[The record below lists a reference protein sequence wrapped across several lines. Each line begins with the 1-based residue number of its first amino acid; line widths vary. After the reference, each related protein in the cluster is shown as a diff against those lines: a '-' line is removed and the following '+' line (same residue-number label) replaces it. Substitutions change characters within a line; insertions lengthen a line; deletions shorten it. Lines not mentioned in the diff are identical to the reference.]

1 MKNKIILTIAS
12 LFLGFFLVFIFK
24 LSDDISRK
32 EEILVSSP
40 NVLDVTDKIQTKAL
54 VTPEDLRPE
63 QWAQK
68 DSSEERWSSVS
79 IPTYAP
85 IKEQD
90 FVEGNFG
97 YYRIYIPKEVTSK
110 FTQFEGEIEFSPQY
124 VFFSFVEIY
133 VNGKFLRTNTTHT
146 GTGALLTIPVTV
158 GADNLIAIK
167 GKIKTGD
174 TGIKHRGKILL
185 GKSSEIREL
194 HTSSYKGSIVFP
206 LIFLLS
212 KGSVIFVFGL
222 IYLLL
227 NVERFFEKSLI
238 FSICAFG
245 EDLLVGDFFASELTI
260 NSRVYGY
267 NILNIIAAICLFLF
281 LGDVAQKKYK
291 RNTIWIGSIL
301 LALVSTLAAIDILH
315 TNKVFNFNTYLQ
327 FWNLIPICVMGY
339 YIPRFLKSDKILV
352 LIMVTSIILS
362 GMSLF
367 SANIGLNYK
376 MLGNLLL
383 FFMVAYQSFAL
394 FRKEQLDREAK
405 TIQLIEQEK
414 DVAIGKTASLLA
426 HDVRRPLEQA
436 KLILDKVLNG
446 EVSEEFVLA
455 AKNDVNF
462 SLSSVNNQINDIMNF
477 TKTKAPDLLPTSFHQ
492 VLAGSIKQV
501 MAVQKNVDLTLT
513 YDLKAIHQ
521 ILGDEGRL
529 ASALTNLISNAV
541 EAVRDIGKKTSGT
554 IRFETE
560 ERNGKF
566 VFRIFNDGPAIPSEV
581 LEDIWK
587 PKFTMGKSHGTGL
600 GLSSVQ
606 KSIADHRGTILVK
619 NAVGGV
625 EFELTF
631 DLSTMSDS
639 FSLASLRNHS
649 RDYSYEVKAD
659 HASSKRPLRI
669 FVYDK
674 DQQVHDYFKSLIKNL
689 PFHVDLV
696 CLNHVEVAETS
707 VKNKRFD
714 FYILENDSE
723 GLKLKEG
730 LAFAG
735 DAVVLHTQKPMIFED
750 LHSKAEALYKT
761 RPKILVVDDGELTLM
776 SWEMFH
782 GKHNVRTA
790 ISPESALRI
799 FETEK
804 DFKLCVVDYY
814 FDNSSMNGEQLAQ
827 ILKEQGL
834 KVVLSSNAKLDTNF
848 ETIDKT
854 HYEVRNLI

>member
-1 MKNKIILTIAS
+1 MKNKIILTVAS

-54 VTPEDLRPE
+54 VTSENLRPE

-97 YYRIYIPKEVTSK
+97 YYRIFVPKELTTK

-124 VFFSFVEIY
+124 VFFSHVEVY
-133 VNGKFLRTNTTHT
+133 VNGVFLRTNTSHT
-146 GTGALLTIPVTV
+146 GTGALLTIPIKV
-158 GADNLIAIK
+158 GTDNLIAIK

-194 HTSSYKGSIVFP
+194 YTSSYKGSIVFP

-267 NILNIIAAICLFLF
+267 NILNIIAAIFLFLF

-301 LALVSTLAAIDILH
+301 LALISTFAAVDILH

-327 FWNLIPICVMGY
+327 FWNLIPICVMIY
-339 YIPRFLKSDKILV
+339 YIPKFYKTDKILV
-352 LIMVTSIILS
+352 LIMVSSIVLS

-477 TKTKAPDLLPTSFHQ
+477 TKTKSPDLHTLNFHQ

-501 MAVQKNVDLTLT
+501 MAIQKNVDLILK
-513 YDLKAIHQ
+513 YDLKATHQ

-541 EAVRDIGKKTSGT
+541 EAIRDIGKKTSGT
-554 IRFETE
+554 IRFKTE
-560 ERNGKF
+560 ERNGNF
-566 VFRIFNDGPAIPSEV
+566 IFRISNDGPAIPSEA

-587 PKFTMGKSHGTGL
+587 PKFTMGKVNGTGL

-606 KSIADHRGTILVK
+606 KSVADHRGTISVK
-619 NAVGGV
+619 NVPGGV
-625 EFELTF
+625 EFELSFELTQA
-631 DLSTMSDS
+631 SDS
-639 FSLASLRNHS
+639 YSAETFKSNS
-649 RDYSYEVKAD
+649 REYSYEVRTNLE
-659 HASSKRPLRI
+659 SNKRPLRI
-669 FVYDK
+669 FVFDK
-674 DQQVHDYFKSLIKNL
+674 DQQVHEYFRSLMKNL

-696 CLNHVEVAETS
+696 CLNHVEVARTAI
-707 VKNKRFD
+707 KNKRYD
-714 FYILENDSE
+714 LYILENDTE

-730 LAFAG
+730 LTFAG
-735 DAVVLHTQKPMIFED
+735 DAVVMHTQKPMSFEE
-750 LHSKAEALYKT
+750 LHSKAESLYLV
-761 RPKILVVDDGELTLM
+761 RPRILVVDDGELTLM

-790 ISPESALRI
+790 ISPESALKI
-799 FETEK
+799 IEDET
-804 DFKLCVVDYY
+804 DFNLCVVDYY
-814 FDNSSMNGEQLAQ
+814 YDNSTMNGEQLAQ
-827 ILKEQGL
+827 ILKQKGL
-834 KVVLSSNAKLDTNF
+834 KVILSSNAKLDTAF